1 GLVEQQQQQPEQPG
15 RTPSPEKS
23 SPSHL
28 FAGWNEGS
36 LSLPPGSG
44 LRPPHPPSPQ
54 PSPKTQLASINPFE
68 SRRPLRLGEHSQ
80 GALRLPNAAPADD
93 GFFALPKIDN
103 SDEHALTRTP
113 TIELHPAQHKP
124 SSTNAVPTPTS
135 SSSDKW
141 SSSEASSYAHVLQRE
156 RVTKRN
162 FKK

>member
-1 GLVEQQQQQPEQPG
+1 MASQPQKPVRVGLVEQQQQQPEQPG
-15 RTPSPEKS
+15 RTPSSEKS

-36 LSLPPGSG
+36 LSLPSGSG

-80 GALRLPNAAPADD
+80 GTLRLPAAAPADD
-93 GFFALPKIDN
+93 GLPKIDN

-113 TIELHPAQHKP
+113 TIEYEHKSP
-124 SSTNAVPTPTS
+124 SAR
-135 SSSDKW
+135 
-141 SSSEASSYAHVLQRE
+141 A
-156 RVTKRN
+156 
-162 FKK
+162 